1 VHNSFVAYCLKLKD
15 MKKLS
20 IILLVY
26 LLGSISLYSQFTI
39 KLNNGETL
47 EARRV
52 VIPPRGEAVKC
63 ILKDHTKP
71 EIKKTD
77 IFCII
82 RGKQIIAF
90 GDNKLAKG
98 GKLLG
103 EMKEMNINDTC
114 AIAIVDA
121 IRQQKVGG
129 AAFGTGIV
137 SVIAWPVGLI
147 TAIVISSTPPSE
159 ANMNISSSKLSD
171 NKYCDCYK
179 KEAIKKKKAV
189 TWMGWG
195 LGTTFGIALSSL
207 IIML

>member
-1 VHNSFVAYCLKLKD
+1 

-20 IILLVY
+20 IILLIY
-26 LLGSISLYSQFTI
+26 LLGSISIYAQFTI
-39 KLNNGETL
+39 KLYNGETL

-52 VIPPRGEAVKC
+52 VIPPRGEAIKC
-63 ILKDHTKP
+63 VLKDHTKP
-71 EIKKTD
+71 EIKKSD

-90 GDNKLAKG
+90 ASNNLAKG

-103 EMKEMNINDTC
+103 EMKDMNLNDTC

-121 IRQQKVGG
+121 IRQQKIGG

-137 SVIAWPVGLI
+137 SVIAWPAGLI

-159 ANMNISSSKLSD
+159 ANMNMSSLKLSD
-171 NKYCDCYK
+171 NQYCDCYK
-179 KEAIKKKKAV
+179 KEAIKKKKAI

-195 LGTTFGIALSSL
+195 LGTTLGITLSSL